1 MGCLIPGWGWPLA
14 IGRPAPGAA
23 RVLRAQGRQEVGDIG
38 RRAFVADE
46 AARKPASKPLS
57 VSPCLRALRVD
68 RPEGADGAGRRGRRP
83 LPPFRPDTA
92 RRAMDPRARQPQN
105 RSPCPCASA
114 RSVLTG
120 RRPRTGRAAEDV
132 GPYHRSAPTRDVPV
146 RRMAR
151 RAMSPRRAVRRRGD
165 VVRVKPSWR
174 TRWRMK
180 PRASQPQSHSPCPR
194 VSARSV
200 LTGRRA
206 RTGRAAEDV
215 GPYHRSAPTRPGARW
230 TRAPASLK
238 TALRVPVP
246 PRAPC

>member
-1 MGCLIPGWGWPLA
+1 M
-14 IGRPAPGAA
+14 
-23 RVLRAQGRQEVGDIG
+23 
-38 RRAFVADE
+38 
-46 AARKPASKPLS
+46 K
-57 VSPCLRALRVD
+57 
-68 RPEGADGAGRRGRRP
+68 
-83 LPPFRPDTA
+83 
-92 RRAMDPRARQPQN
+92 PRASPPQN
-105 RSPCPCASA
+105 RSPCPRASA

-120 RRPRTGRAAEDV
+120 RRARTGRAAEDVGPYHRSAPTRDVPVRRMARRAMSPTPGRQEAWGCRACKTLLADEMADEAARKLASKPSPCPRVSARSVLTGRRARTGRAAEDV

-194 VSARSV
+194 ASV

-206 RTGRAAEDV
+206 RTRQARPSRSGNAARRAMY
-215 GPYHRSAPTRPGARW
+215 PRRPRRVAS
-230 TRAPASLK
+230 RAQASLK
-238 TALRVPVP
+238 TALRVPVS
-246 PRAPC
+246 PRALC